1 MSATLR
7 TRRAVYLSLAVAV
20 LETGAVA
27 AAGIVTGS
35 SAVVSQT
42 FANVADVGV
51 QVFLVIAVLTS
62 ARAADASHPLGYRRE
77 RFFWSLL
84 AAIGVFAGGCAVAFE
99 EAIRSSLHPTPVT
112 SFAVGYI
119 VLALTVVLDC
129 AAFAYATRTIQ
140 REAQTRG
147 LSLRG
152 YLRRTT
158 EPTTTTEL
166 LGNGIGVT
174 GALLAITALAITQ
187 LTGSTVADALA
198 SGLIGLA
205 LIGAAVVLIQRNR
218 DLLTGRG
225 IAPEWLE
232 QMRRLIAAQPGV
244 LGVPDLF
251 GVVVG
256 PTTLIVDGDLT
267 FADDL
272 TAPQIESAVERAA
285 SALRTRW
292 PAVGYVY
299 LTPVSRSRPR
309 GRSRPQTD
317 PAIQTAANSS
327 ATSGVPT

>member
-1 MSATLR
+1 
-7 TRRAVYLSLAVAV
+7 
-20 LETGAVA
+20 
-27 AAGIVTGS
+27 
-35 SAVVSQT
+35 
-42 FANVADVGV
+42 
-51 QVFLVIAVLTS
+51 
-62 ARAADASHPLGYRRE
+62 
-77 RFFWSLL
+77 
-84 AAIGVFAGGCAVAFE
+84 
-99 EAIRSSLHPTPVT
+99 VT